1 MTDDIVA
8 RLNAEI
14 GLIEAFGWEH
24 DTRLLRDAGDAITRL
39 QAELNECHTRQLIT
53 KETNR

>member
-8 RLNAEI
+8 RLDAEI

-24 DTRLLRDAGDAITRL
+24 DTRLLRDARDAITRL
-39 QAELNECHTRQLIT
+39 QTALNDCHAHQLL
-53 KETNR
+53 KEDQP